1 MKERDPDLLL
11 FHAPLLRQGMTT
23 PKAMRDVIIALLPAT
38 GASLWFFGLSAVLVL
53 GSSIAGAVAAGVPLL
68 LAPLPASKLHGLPGL
83 LDAALHEQREEVHRE
98 LREALLGGGGG
109 DTALSLTAT
118 GVVDTDLHHL

>member
-38 GASLWFFGLSAVLVL
+38 VTTR
-53 GSSIAGAVAAGVPLL
+53 SINGMPRW
-68 LAPLPASKLHGLPGL
+68 K
-83 LDAALHEQREEVHRE
+83 
-98 LREALLGGGGG
+98 
-109 DTALSLTAT
+109 
-118 GVVDTDLHHL
+118 